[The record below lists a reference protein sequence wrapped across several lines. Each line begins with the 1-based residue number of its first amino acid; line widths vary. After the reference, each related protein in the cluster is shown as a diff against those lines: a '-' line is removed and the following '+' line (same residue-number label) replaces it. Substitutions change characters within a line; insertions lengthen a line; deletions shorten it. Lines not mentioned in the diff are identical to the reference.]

1 MRLGGA
7 GNEASYK
14 TCLTASVP
22 SGGSKHPYLDRVP
35 SGGSKHPYLDRVPSS
50 YYCFGGQKTS
60 AQITTKL
67 QLPCCLKVFTHR
79 RYTLTLS

>member
-14 TCLTASVP
+14 TCLTAS
-22 SGGSKHPYLDRVP
+22 VP